1 MMKIDKIIAT
11 FSLFSFIAAMSVPVQ
26 ATVEVENSDID
37 AISRN
42 AVTRSDH
49 EAVAKYYENAAVEMQ
64 AKAQEQKRL
73 LEQYEDK
80 SYLYGREAQDLQAHT
95 HALTRKYEKEAQAN
109 VREATLHR
117 QMASQ
122 LAEGDFTSSSGPKKL
137 SLISDLH

>member
-1 MMKIDKIIAT
+1 MMKIDKIIST
-11 FSLFSFIAAMSVPVQ
+11 FSLLSFIAAMSLPVQ
-26 ATVEVENSDID
+26 ATAQVENSDIHV
-37 AISRN
+37 ISRN

-49 EAVAKYYENAAVEMQ
+49 EAVAKYYENAAMEMQ

-95 HALTRKYEKEAQAN
+95 HALARKYEKEAQAN

-122 LAEGDFTSSSGPKKL
+122 LAESDFTGSGGLQKL